1 MNRIERHP
9 VLDIQEQEPLVITV
23 DGKEIEARK
32 GDSIAAALLAN
43 GIRVFRRTHKYHET
57 RGVFCG
63 IGQCTDCIMEVDG
76 MPNVRTCV
84 TPVRAGMIIRTQDG
98 CGSWKGTDGRV

>member
-9 VLDIQEQEPLVITV
+9 VLDIQEQAPLTIFV
-23 DGKEIEARK
+23 DGKEIEARE

-43 GIRVFRRTHKYHET
+43 GIRVFRRTRKYHET
-57 RGVFCG
+57 RGIFCG

-84 TPVRAGMIIRTQDG
+84 TAVRQGMVIRTQEG
-98 CGSWKGTDGRV
+98 CGKWGGADGTI

>member
-1 MNRIERHP
+1 VPRILRHP
-9 VLDIQEQEPLVITV
+9 VLDIKEQDALIINV
-23 DGKEIEARK
+23 DGREMEARK

-43 GIRVFRRTHKYHET
+43 GIRIFRRTQKYHET

-84 TPVRAGMIIRTQDG
+84 TQVRSGMIIRTQDG
-98 CGSWKGTDGRV
+98 SGSWKETDGEV